1 MNREK
6 IIQRI
11 KFCIIIVIIAS
22 AVAFATFTVLKYQVE
37 GEKNM
42 PFNLGK
48 IIVISSACTV
58 NDSNINDNTERTRR
72 KLHME

>member
-1 MNREK
+1 MNKEK

-11 KFCIIIVIIAS
+11 KFCIIIVVIVS
-22 AVAFATFTVLKYQVE
+22 AIAFAAFTVLKYHVE

-58 NDSNINDNTERTRR
+58 NDDNVNENIERTRR